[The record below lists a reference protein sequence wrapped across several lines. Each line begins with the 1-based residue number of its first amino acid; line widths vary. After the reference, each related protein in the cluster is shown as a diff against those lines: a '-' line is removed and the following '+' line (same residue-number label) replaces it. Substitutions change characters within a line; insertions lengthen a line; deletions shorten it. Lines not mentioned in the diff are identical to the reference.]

1 MQAEMKRDIIS
12 APSLSE
18 DENAMAMGVGG
29 RSRTT
34 MAEINVTPL
43 VDVMLVLLIIFMI
56 TAPMLQHEL
65 DVTLPVAA
73 GTPQVTAEDQVVL
86 TVNKQGSIYLD
97 QTPYTLDT
105 LRPKLQTLYQTRR
118 NKDIFL
124 RADTDVPYGKVLQVM
139 DEVKKAGILKL
150 GMITQPPPTTPAPK
164 R

>member
-1 MQAEMKRDIIS
+1 
-12 APSLSE
+12 
-18 DENAMAMGVGG
+18 MAMGVGSK
-29 RSRTT
+29 SRTT

-43 VDVMLVLLIIFMI
+43 VDVMLVLLIVFMI

-65 DVTLPVAA
+65 DVNLPVAA
-73 GTPQVTAEDQVVL
+73 GIPQVTAEDQVVL
-86 TVNKQGSIYLD
+86 TVNKQGNIYLD
-97 QTPYTLDT
+97 QTTYTLDT

-124 RADTDVPYGKVLQVM
+124 RADTDVPYGKVVQVM

-150 GMITQPPPTTPAPK
+150 GMLTQPPAEK

>member
-1 MQAEMKRDIIS
+1 
-12 APSLSE
+12 
-18 DENAMAMGVGG
+18 MAMGVGG
-29 RSRTT
+29 KSRTT

-65 DVTLPVAA
+65 DVNLPVAA
-73 GTPQVTAEDQVVL
+73 GIPQVTTEDQVVL
-86 TVNKQGSIYLD
+86 TVNKQGNIYLD
-97 QTPYTLDT
+97 QTTYTLDT

-124 RADTDVPYGKVLQVM
+124 RADTDVPYGKVIQVM

-150 GMITQPPPTTPAPK
+150 GMLTQPPAEK